1 MEAPILG
8 LMLGVHFQ
16 RGFLEGPAWAVGFE
30 VPLETGGSVFC
41 ELVVVG
47 GCVHNFGG
55 QVIAPDL

>member
-1 MEAPILG
+1 LG
-8 LMLGVHFQ
+8 LMLGVHFR
-16 RGFLEGPAWAVGFE
+16 RGFVEGPAWAVGFE

-47 GCVHNFGG
+47 GRVHNFGG